1 MEGMNVLAKNRAPEK
16 GKISPFVIY
25 FCSLFFTVLVCAV
38 ASIFFNNFID
48 TYINDSRTLLI
59 TFISVIGVL
68 VFFIIMLVGI
78 TLNKITIE
86 RTYVKELKNFK
97 NFTDSLHRVNSE
109 KEVYEIMYNFI
120 CKIAQVNNITL
131 FYRND
136 RPYGDN
142 TDILWQRM
150 GYEKVPLCSMSP
162 QNCPV
167 IKTGRECR
175 VSSIQNGIKC
185 ARQLPE
191 YKSGSYVCLI
201 VVDIGYP
208 QSIIQLYSKSENAFN
223 DAIISKIKSY
233 TEIVKMVVNSR
244 RTLTVLDKKAST
256 DKLTKV
262 YNRNYLDTFL
272 DSQIE
277 LANHSNDYLSL
288 IILDIDHFK
297 KVNDNYGH
305 AAGDHIL
312 ALFAQLI
319 VKCTRATDLV
329 ARFGGEEFIVVL
341 PSTTLDTAYGIAE
354 RIRQTVES
362 AYMPPYDGVDLP
374 SISCSLGVSN
384 FPIFSE
390 NKEDLIKTADIALY
404 RAKESGR
411 NRTVI
416 FEKAMDTAE
425 NNQAIK

>member
-1 MEGMNVLAKNRAPEK
+1 MAKNRAPEK
-16 GKISPFVIY
+16 GKISPLVIY
-25 FCSLFFTVLVCAV
+25 FSSLFFTVLICAV
-38 ASIFFNNFID
+38 SSVFFKSFINAYKD
-48 TYINDSRTLLI
+48 ESTTLLV
-59 TFISVIGVL
+59 TFVSIIGVL
-68 VFFIIMLVGI
+68 LFFIIMLVGI
-78 TLNKITIE
+78 ILNRITIE
-86 RTYVKELKNFK
+86 RTFVKELKNFK

-120 CKIAQVNNITL
+120 CKIAPVNNITL

-136 RPYGDN
+136 RPYGDTAN

-175 VSSIQNGIKC
+175 VSSIQNGVKC

-191 YKSGSYVCLI
+191 YKAGSYVCLI

-233 TEIVKMVVNSR
+233 TEIVKMVVNSK

-277 LANHSNDYLSL
+277 LANHSSDYLSL

-297 KVNDNYGH
+297 RVNDNYGH

-319 VKCTRATDLV
+319 VKCTRTTDLV

-341 PSTTLDTAYGIAE
+341 PSTTVDTAYGIAE
-354 RIRQTVES
+354 RIRQTVEG

-374 SISCSLGVSN
+374 SISCSLGVST
-384 FPIFSE
+384 FPIFCD

-416 FEKAMDTAE
+416 FEPSMNTAE

>member
-1 MEGMNVLAKNRAPEK
+1 MQTFSEEYKE
-16 GKISPFVIY
+16 Y
-25 FCSLFFTVLVCAV
+25 ET
-38 ASIFFNNFID
+38 
-48 TYINDSRTLLI
+48 TLLI
-59 TFISVIGVL
+59 TFISIIGVL
-68 VFFIIMLVGI
+68 FFFIVLLVGVL
-78 TLNKITIE
+78 LNRITIE
-86 RTYVKELKNFK
+86 RTYVRELKNFK
-97 NFTDSLHRVNSE
+97 DFTDSLHRVNSE

-120 CKIAQVNNITL
+120 CKIALVNNITL

-142 TDILWQRM
+142 TDSLWQRM
-150 GYEKVPLCSMSP
+150 GYEKVPLCNMSP
-162 QNCPV
+162 LNCPV

-175 VSSIQNGIKC
+175 VASIQNGVKC
-185 ARQLPE
+185 VQQLSD
-191 YKSGSYVCLI
+191 YKAGSYVCLI
-201 VVDIGYP
+201 IVDIGYP

-233 TEIVKMVVNSR
+233 TEIAKMVINSR

-272 DSQIE
+272 DTQIE
-277 LANHSNDYLSL
+277 LTNHSRDYLSL

-297 KVNDNYGH
+297 RINDTYGH

-319 VKCTRATDLV
+319 VKCTRVTDLV

-341 PSTTLDTAYGIAE
+341 PSTTLETTYGIAE

-374 SISCSLGVSN
+374 SITCSLGVST
-384 FPIFSE
+384 FPIFCDS
-390 NKEDLIKTADIALY
+390 KDDLIKTADLALY
-404 RAKESGR
+404 KAKQTGR

-416 FEKAMDTAE
+416 YENNLNTLE
-425 NNQAIK
+425 NNQAIR